1 MILFLFSLQEKNAVR
16 KKDVTSLE
24 TKEMTVSWLKYGA
37 VLLIIAALCA
47 VMSALAV
54 YFRPHTDTSAVEAD
68 YTFSASAFAG
78 ELAKSSEEERKQYIG
93 KIIELSGVPK
103 YVKED
108 STQQIL
114 IFEESEYEISAS
126 MEKEKKLSESVLK
139 EGLDIRIKCVCRG
152 IEPGDSMFPGLVQM
166 NRCNISE

>member
-1 MILFLFSLQEKNAVR
+1 
-16 KKDVTSLE
+16 
-24 TKEMTVSWLKYGA
+24 MTVSWFKYGA

-54 YFRPHTDTSAVEAD
+54 YFRPHTDTSAVEPD
-68 YTFSASAFAG
+68 YTFSASAFAD
-78 ELAKSSEEERKQYIG
+78 ELEKISEEERKQYIG
-93 KIIELSGVPK
+93 KIIELSGVPQ

-126 MEKEKKLSESVLK
+126 MEKEKNLSESQLK
-139 EGLDIRIKCVCRG
+139 GGAEIRIKCICRG